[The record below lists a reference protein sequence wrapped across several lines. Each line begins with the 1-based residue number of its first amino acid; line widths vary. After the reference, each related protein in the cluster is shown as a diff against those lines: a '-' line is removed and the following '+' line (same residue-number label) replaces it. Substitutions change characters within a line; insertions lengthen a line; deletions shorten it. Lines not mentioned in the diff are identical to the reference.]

1 MKTRKTLPKNNKYY
15 IRKVSGGLNG
25 AVAGNPTIAGANVL
39 ANCVGYANGRFNES
53 INDPELT
60 GKVLAF
66 HYQLVCNAEN
76 FIESA
81 KNQGLKISKVPVQGG
96 IMVWQKGATLGG
108 GDGAGHVAFV
118 EEVYEDGSILTS
130 ESGWGSRDWA
140 FKNLRRTNTDGR
152 WGQSSAYKFRG
163 CIINP
168 YIDGKPVPIPKLVID
183 GVGGPST
190 VCAMQKF
197 FGTPEDGVI
206 SGQSKSQKSSY
217 PALTSVSFGSG
228 GSVCIVKLQEWCG
241 ADPDGYLGPKTVKK
255 WQAKLGVATDGIF
268 GKESMKAWQKYLNSQ
283 LFKDEKQEAQK
294 TESKKGES
302 ASAKTDYLVIDV
314 SEFQK
319 AIDWQKVKAAG
330 IKGAIVRC
338 GYRGYEKGTL
348 KEDAMYLN
356 HIQGAAKAGL
366 KVGIYF
372 FTEAINAKEG
382 KEEAAYAI
390 KLLKKAGVAISYPI
404 AIDTEAINAKNV
416 RANDLSKA
424 KRTEVIKAFC
434 EEIKNQGYEPM
445 IYASTSWLNNK
456 LDMSKL
462 PYKVWCAQYYKEC
475 QYKGNVVMWQ
485 YTSEGKVNG
494 VSGVVD
500 MNHCYIEGEEQAVA
514 QSETTAK
521 VTTTAAKA
529 EPTHD
534 EIIAKGIAW
543 ARKIAA
549 DNRYHYNLWEQGV
562 AQSHKCPIC
571 SKLSYN
577 KDPDHFG
584 WNCIGFSIAPWHHG
598 MGLSCTCNCHWIS
611 GPGGTGDKL
620 LTVKTDA
627 EALAL
632 AKKYTGLNDIK
643 VIRNKNGIPKSK
655 WKAGDICLEFKGEV
669 FQHAFFYPGG
679 KTVIDST
686 RIYTDKSKWTPA
698 VIANQIK
705 ERSWD
710 NYSAKVIVRWTGGN
724 EPAIELPSTKLI
736 KSNKEVKS
744 DTIRFLKWIAGDND
758 FHYGHGEAAHHNGC
772 YFCKTQPKVK
782 KNAGIVD
789 YEHTYCC
796 NPLIGAGWAHGGCVP
811 TALKLCKRGSSWDF
825 GKDKG
830 YDKSSLFT
838 NLGHPD
844 KSKLE
849 AADVLCSD
857 THVALYIGGGKIV
870 EASGGDDN
878 VKGSKKWNN
887 SIRITDL
894 TDARYKKFKRVH
906 RFNSSVDTTCCI
918 YHGEV
923 SKRVELLQAA
933 LKRLGYDIV
942 VDGIF
947 GDATLKAVEAFQKRA
962 GVKADG
968 IVGPNTIAALG
979 KAVK

>member
-108 GDGAGHVAFV
+108 RDGAGHVAFV

-140 FKNLRRTNTDGR
+140 FKNLRRTNNDGR

-255 WQAKLGVATDGIF
+255 WQTKLGVAADGIF
-268 GKESMKAWQKYLNSQ
+268 GKKSMKAWQKYLNSQ
-283 LFKDEKQEAQK
+283 LFKDDKQEEQK
-294 TESKKGES
+294 AEPKKEEP

-434 EEIKNQGYEPM
+434 EEVKNQGYEPM

-500 MNHCYIEGEEQAVA
+500 MNHCYMEGAEIKPAEAPTKETVVAVA
-514 QSETTAK
+514 QP
-521 VTTTAAKA
+521 AAKSYSGKL
-529 EPTHD
+529 PTLRLTKTT
-534 EIIAKGIAW
+534 EEVIADAIKF
-543 ARKIAA
+543 ARWITG
-549 DNRYHYNLWEQGV
+549 DNRFGYGRMGGAKYKGTKEYSITHSGGCHFCGSN
-562 AQSHKCPIC
+562 A
-571 SKLSYN
+571 SKISKAKKAGL
-577 KDPDHFG
+577 KDPEEWEYTYVCNTFVHACYAHAGVMSMLKARGHAWWIGEYQKSKHWKEIKKPKKITDCQPGDVFAWDSHFCLYLG
-584 WNCIGFSIAPWHHG
+584 NGKG
-598 MGLSCTCNCHWIS
+598 
-611 GPGGTGDKL
+611 
-620 LTVKTDA
+620 A
-627 EALAL
+627 EA
-632 AKKYTGLNDIK
+632 TSG
-643 VIRNKNGIPKSK
+643 
-655 WKAGDICLEFKGEV
+655 
-669 FQHAFFYPGG
+669 
-679 KTVIDST
+679 
-686 RIYTDKSKWTPA
+686 
-698 VIANQIK
+698 
-705 ERSWD
+705 
-710 NYSAKVIVRWTGGN
+710 GGN
-724 EPAIELPSTKLI
+724 PAAS
-736 KSNKEVKS
+736 KE
-744 DTIRFLKWIAGDND
+744 T
-758 FHYGHGEAAHHNGC
+758 
-772 YFCKTQPKVK
+772 
-782 KNAGIVD
+782 
-789 YEHTYCC
+789 
-796 NPLIGAGWAHGGCVP
+796 WA
-811 TALKLCKRGSSWDF
+811 K
-825 GKDKG
+825 
-830 YDKSSLFT
+830 
-838 NLGHPD
+838 
-844 KSKLE
+844 
-849 AADVLCSD
+849 
-857 THVALYIGGGKIV
+857 
-870 EASGGDDN
+870 
-878 VKGSKKWNN
+878 
-887 SIRITDL
+887 SIRICDFSRHFKAATHIF
-894 TDARYKKFKRVH
+894 RY
-906 RFNSSVDTTCCI
+906 VDTVDSTALI
-918 YHGEV
+918 KYGEV
-923 SKRVELLQAA
+923 SNRVMLLQKFLNWYGNYKLA
-933 LKRLGYDIV
+933 G
-942 VDGIF
+942 DGIF
-947 GDATLKAVEAFQKRA
+947 GDATLKAVKAFQKSA
-962 GVKADG
+962 GIKVDG
-968 IVGPNTIAALG
+968 IVGSETIAAMK